1 MSLGAHIYDL
11 FKYNNLYCD
20 VTYYVS
26 RILQKMFR
34 VKTIVNNSRL
44 VQN

>member
-1 MSLGAHIYDL
+1 MSVGAHIYDL

-26 RILQKMFR
+26 PILHKIFF
-34 VKTIVNNSRL
+34 VKTIVYNYRL
-44 VQN
+44 IQN